1 MKRRRGMSDS
11 QRKKK
16 KKKKEEEE
24 SFLSELFG
32 ELVGSLIEYV
42 IFLPFKL
49 AGRAIEKLLGGF
61 WN

>member
-1 MKRRRGMSDS
+1 MSDS
-11 QRKKK
+11 QRKK

-42 IFLPFKL
+42 IFWPFKL